1 MTHLRQQM
9 IDTMLLHG
17 LAQRTQDSYLTGV
30 EDLARYTRQSPDRLS
45 LKQIEQWLLY
55 LVKERQLSPSSCRLY
70 FNSVS
75 FLFNRVLKRD
85 DFAHYGFILPKNRQ
99 QIPALLNPGEVAAI
113 LSAPAR
119 ARDRM
124 MLKLCYGCGLRVSE
138 LVRVGVSDIDGQQQL
153 LRVTRGKGHK
163 DRLVHIGETLV
174 LHLRRY
180 WCQHRPR
187 VFLFSGQ
194 KPNTHIGITVP
205 QKAFRQAKQS
215 AGISKPGGIH
225 SLRHAYATH
234 CLQQGVPIHQL
245 QQQMGHKNLSSTV
258 RYTHWLPQSGE
269 GGCLVDLLGEL
280 SLDDNV

>member
-1 MTHLRQQM
+1 MKNLRQQM

-17 LAQRTQDSYLTGV
+17 LAQRTQASYLAGV
-30 EDLARYTRQSPDRLS
+30 KDLARFTRQSPDRLS

-85 DFAHYGFILPKNRQ
+85 DFVDYGFILPKNSQ

-113 LSAPAR
+113 VSAPAR

-124 MLKLCYGCGLRVSE
+124 MLELCYGCGLRVGE
-138 LVRVGVSDIDGQQQL
+138 LARVSIPDIDGQQQL

-180 WCQHRPR
+180 WLRHRPEG
-187 VFLFSGQ
+187 FLFSGQ
-194 KPNTHIGITVP
+194 KPNTHIGITVA
-205 QKAFRQAKQS
+205 QKAFRRAKRI
-215 AGISKPGGIH
+215 AGIGKPGGIH

-269 GGCLVDLLGEL
+269 GGRLVDLLGKL
-280 SLDDNV
+280 PFDDHV